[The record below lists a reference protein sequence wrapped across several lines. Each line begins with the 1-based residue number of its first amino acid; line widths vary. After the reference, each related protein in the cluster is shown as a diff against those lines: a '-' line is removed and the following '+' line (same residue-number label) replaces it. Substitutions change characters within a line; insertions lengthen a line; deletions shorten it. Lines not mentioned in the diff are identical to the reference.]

1 MSTRSNETIWPALIF
16 LWTWWAFTQYPA
28 LEAYGYPGAIVLWF
42 VGMIAARTFSST
54 VHLQGF
60 WGWVLLLEVAGW
72 YALAF
77 FAPLHPV
84 SIILILWGVATP
96 LLFVGN
102 VWRRTHERF
111 PPIHGLLTVTRYLMA
126 AATVVAVPVAAWRF
140 APGFW
145 LGLAQASCFAA
156 AGWLCLWYG
165 WRLAAPPPA
174 GQYDARLGSA
184 ESFRQRGFSHER

>member
-1 MSTRSNETIWPALIF
+1 MRSNEALWPALVF

-28 LEAYGYPGAIVLWF
+28 LKPYGFFGAIVLWF
-42 VGMIAARTFSST
+42 VGVVATRMFSST

-77 FAPLHPV
+77 FGPLDAV
-84 SIILILWGVATP
+84 SVILILWGVATP

-102 VWRRTHERF
+102 VWRRAHDRF
-111 PPIHGLLTVTRYLMA
+111 PPIHGLMRFVRYGSVI
-126 AATVVAVPVAAWRF
+126 ATVAVAPVVAWRF
-140 APGFW
+140 GRGFW
-145 LGLAQASCFAA
+145 LTLAEASGFAA

-165 WRLAAPPPA
+165 WRLAALPQS
-174 GQYDARLGSA
+174 GEYDARLGPLD
-184 ESFRQRGFSHER
+184 SFRRRGFSHER